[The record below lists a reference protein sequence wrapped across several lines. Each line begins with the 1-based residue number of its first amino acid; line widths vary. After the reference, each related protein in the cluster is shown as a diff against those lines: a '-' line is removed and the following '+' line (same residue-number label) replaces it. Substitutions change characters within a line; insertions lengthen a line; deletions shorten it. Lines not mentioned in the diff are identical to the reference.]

1 MTQLDTRGTFQRVE
15 LFPARA
21 ADSNQAPLKFRR
33 CQQYT
38 YAGGRNIDTS
48 ALWTSLE
55 NTYTYTDT
63 GLVPNKTLYVKD
75 ADVPLFEQAQEQL
88 GDSVSSMFAEFLR
101 DRVANLTPEEGR
113 IIALL
118 NQIRD
123 NRETAKKDRGL
134 PQFIDSEY
142 AEAEK
147 YADKALKSFTRGDIR
162 KTKVFFY
169 AANTYRDKA
178 ERDVK
183 DAKELGEKMAE
194 MLKHRK

>member
-1 MTQLDTRGTFQRVE
+1 M
-15 LFPARA
+15 
-21 ADSNQAPLKFRR
+21 
-33 CQQYT
+33 
-38 YAGGRNIDTS
+38 
-48 ALWTSLE
+48 
-55 NTYTYTDT
+55 
-63 GLVPNKTLYVKD
+63 PNKTLYVKD

-101 DRVANLTPEEGR
+101 DRVAKLTPEEGR

-123 NRETAKKDRGL
+123 NRETAKKDRRL
-134 PQFIDSEY
+134 PQFIDGEY

-147 YADKALKSFTRGDIR
+147 YADKALKSFIRGEIR

-194 MLKHRK
+194 MLKAS